1 VQPPSSPVLAALYER
16 DAEGARAAAAGR
28 ALDLHEAAALGD
40 RARVRE
46 LLAADPASAKA
57 VTPDGFTALHLAA
70 FFSGDA
76 DIARALVA
84 AGAPVSAAAG
94 NDMRVTPLNSA
105 AAAGADEV
113 AAALLEAGADADAVQ
128 AGGYTPLHSA
138 AANGDAALV
147 GVLLAHGAD
156 PDRAADDG
164 RTPADLA
171 AERGHAELAARLRA
185 GRAAGTG

>member
-1 VQPPSSPVLAALYER
+1 VPPTSPVLAALYER
-16 DAEGARAAAAGR
+16 DTERARAAAAGR

-40 RARVRE
+40 RARVEE
-46 LLAADPASAKA
+46 LLRADPASAA
-57 VTPDGFTALHLAA
+57 ASTPDGFTALHLAA

-84 AGAPVSAAAG
+84 AGAPVDVHAG

-105 AAAGADEV
+105 AAADARDV
-113 AAALLEAGADADAVQ
+113 AAVLLEAGADADAVQ

-147 GVLLAHGAD
+147 DLLLARGAQ
-156 PDRAADDG
+156 PGRAADDG
-164 RTPADLA
+164 RTPADFA
-171 AERGHAELAARLRA
+171 DERDHPELAARLRA
-185 GRAAGTG
+185 AARD